1 MTRYLLQINESQTS
15 ESSEKFFES
24 EEFLLKI
31 LKPYWNVILFWF
43 LALFWHLY
51 ELLIT
56 LDYSKSTGN
65 WSNVLLLALQFY
77 AKYLFSFTLYFDNNF
92 LLQCSEF
99 LIWLLCKSYHWE
111 FHFEKCSFE
120 IMLTLQIRNVFINPK
135 SNIDF

>member
-56 LDYSKSTGN
+56 FDYRNDVNKSRT
-65 WSNVLLLALQFY
+65 
-77 AKYLFSFTLYFDNNF
+77 
-92 LLQCSEF
+92 
-99 LIWLLCKSYHWE
+99 
-111 FHFEKCSFE
+111 
-120 IMLTLQIRNVFINPK
+120 QIRAALK
-135 SNIDF
+135 